1 MNTIRVQL
9 CCQHNSKSHSHKYA
23 QIVESIQKLQI
34 SAKPWISTKHNDIN
48 GHIRSAGND
57 PTFFST
63 WPQFTLQSL
72 VRNFATLPSLKLSQ
86 IMYQTRRFNSKKSGK
101 TSLAFE
107 HRPRLFCPIETEKS
121 LTQTTIQKSTL
132 LLPVQMSTLYI
143 PKIPRLSS
151 LASIRAFN
159 DANFLLKPRNPM
171 SVVETW
177 HERYRNHRIFVS
189 TTKQKYGSPD
199 QLTWTQLRLR
209 YTRLYYT
216 SYYPSSQRVKS
227 HWKWLHYNISFISA
241 NRIYYIS
248 VSTQRMQHFRRI

>member
-1 MNTIRVQL
+1 
-9 CCQHNSKSHSHKYA
+9 
-23 QIVESIQKLQI
+23 
-34 SAKPWISTKHNDIN
+34 
-48 GHIRSAGND
+48 
-57 PTFFST
+57 
-63 WPQFTLQSL
+63 
-72 VRNFATLPSLKLSQ
+72 
-86 IMYQTRRFNSKKSGK
+86 MYQTRRFNSKKSGK

-159 DANFLLKPRNPM
+159 DANFLLKPCNPM

-177 HERYRNHRIFVS
+177 HDRYRNHRIFVS
-189 TTKQKYGSPD
+189 KTKQIYGSPD

-209 YTRLYYT
+209 YGYT
-216 SYYPSSQRVKS
+216 ILLIIQVHNAWKATGNDCITTFLLFLPTGFTTFQSALSACSIFGAYSHSQGSHRGWPSSRLDLLPKLLQVGWNGRRKTS
-227 HWKWLHYNISFISA
+227 LL
-241 NRIYYIS
+241 YI
-248 VSTQRMQHFRRI
+248 